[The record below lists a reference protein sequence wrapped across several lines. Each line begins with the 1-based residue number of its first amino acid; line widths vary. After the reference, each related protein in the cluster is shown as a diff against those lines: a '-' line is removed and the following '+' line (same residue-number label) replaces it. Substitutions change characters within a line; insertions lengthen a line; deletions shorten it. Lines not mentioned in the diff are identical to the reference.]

1 MRRIVV
7 IALLLMG
14 PLAAQE
20 ENFTLQEAVSLA
32 LGSSHLLEEARAVT
46 LERESGLEVAR
57 ASTRPRLGLEANGN
71 YLTPTATAPLPGSAF
86 EVSQNWNYRAT
97 AFLRQTLA
105 DFGRSRHQLRASK
118 AGKDAAVASE
128 EEARRLVALATARAY
143 LQALSSGALLR
154 ISEDEVRARLELL
167 ENSEVRVREGAAA
180 RYDLVRSRAE
190 LAAAE
195 VRQSER
201 LTQREKDLLTLWSL
215 TGVRLLPQEPAFSPL
230 PPGNASGALETALG
244 RPEVAEI
251 RALVEQQEQLTLA
264 EAAENRPRLSFQS
277 QYTRQN
283 PVGFQL
289 SQQWQTGL
297 LLEIPLYDGGL
308 AKARSEAADART
320 SQLRSRLAETERE
333 ITLDVERTYLDFV
346 QSSRELEPARRSMD
360 EAEEAHRLSRLRY
373 EVGLSTLQELLD
385 TRVALTA
392 AQAEL
397 ETTQIALHLAWV
409 EWLAAS
415 GQQRKF
421 MNPGKVELP

>member
-7 IALLLMG
+7 IALLLMS

-20 ENFTLQEAVSLA
+20 ESFTLQEAVSLA
-32 LGSSHLLEEARAVT
+32 LGSSHILEQERGVT
-46 LERESGLEVAR
+46 LERESGLEVAGG
-57 ASTRPRLGLEANGN
+57 STRPRLGLEANGN
-71 YLTPTATAPLPGSAF
+71 YQTPTATAPLPGNSF

-105 DFGRSRHQLRASK
+105 DFGRSHHQLRASV
-118 AGKDAAVASE
+118 AGKEAAEASE
-128 EEARRLVALATARAY
+128 EETRRLVALATARAY
-143 LQALSSGALLR
+143 FEALSSGALLR

-167 ENSEVRVREGAAA
+167 ENSEARVREGAAA

-230 PPGNASGALETALG
+230 PPGDASGALETALG
-244 RPEVAEI
+244 RPEVAEV
-251 RALVEQQEQLTLA
+251 RALVEQQEQVALT

-308 AKARSEAADART
+308 AKARTEAAEART
-320 SQLRSRLAETERE
+320 AQLRSRLAETERE
-333 ITLDVERTYLDFV
+333 ITLDVERAYLDFV
-346 QSSRELEPARRSMD
+346 QSSQELEPARRSLD
-360 EAEEAHRLSRLRY
+360 EAEEAHRLSKLRY

-392 AQAEL
+392 AHSEL

-409 EWLAAS
+409 EWLAAT
-415 GQQRKF
+415 GQQSKF